1 MKLNEQVEARMNI
14 YTKSSQWPMETFL
27 GMGKLVVYLIGTFS
41 VRFTQHIYSE
51 KIKFSGERR
60 EVDVITFKIKNLPY
74 ETTIK

>member
-14 YTKSSQWPMETFL
+14 YTKSSQWPMKTFL

-51 KIKFSGERR
+51 KIKF
-60 EVDVITFKIKNLPY
+60 
-74 ETTIK
+74 

>member
-14 YTKSSQWPMETFL
+14 YTKSSQWSMKTLL

-41 VRFTQHIYSE
+41 VRFTQRIYSE

-74 ETTIK
+74 GTTIK